1 MSKPEDFSN
10 YPRILKIDD
19 DGKIIALDKNG
30 KINTDLNTNTID
42 DEKQRLVF
50 GKVIYQQYYNIHD
63 RERGLEQKQ
72 ALDKS
77 HKKTK
82 WLIAS
87 IIVIILVAAIIIIT
101 LFINSN
107 KDEIDNQ
114 QQTQDSNQNEQSQ
127 QQKDS
132 NIESQNEQIQSQI

>member
-50 GKVIYQQYYNIHD
+50 GKVIYQPYYSRYEQNRESYYNDKQSPEDYYNLRD
-63 RERGLEQKQ
+63 RERELEQKQ

-82 WLIAS
+82 WLIARDRKS
-87 IIVIILVAAIIIIT
+87 TRL
-101 LFINSN
+101 NS
-107 KDEIDNQ
+107 
-114 QQTQDSNQNEQSQ
+114 SHVS
-127 QQKDS
+127 
-132 NIESQNEQIQSQI
+132 